1 MNLKPIFA
9 DLHIHI
15 GQTEDGLPVKI
26 TGARNLTFDNIVQE
40 ASHRKGIRMIG
51 IIDAHSPPV
60 QKEIARNL
68 DEGRYESLAG
78 GGIRYRDT
86 TAILGVE
93 IEVRERGEGAA
104 HLLAYFPNLDTMRAF
119 SGWMSRFVKN
129 MQLSTQRFHG
139 SLRDLEG
146 KVADLGGLLVPAH
159 VFTPFKSVYGS
170 AVDRMSD
177 LLDLDQLAGVE
188 LGLSSDSD
196 MADRI
201 SELERFTFLTNSDA
215 HSLPKIG
222 REYNELLISE
232 PTFLEL
238 KRALYR
244 QEGRRVLA
252 NYGLDPKLGKYH
264 RTRCLNCEEFLSLTV
279 SGRCKYCGSTKVV
292 RGVSDRINQLADRPT
307 HHPDHRAPYIYQVP
321 LEFIPKLGPKTLQ
334 KLLNRF
340 GTEMEI
346 LHRAPLGEIA
356 ELAGASVANY
366 IRLARERRLE
376 FEEGGGGTYGRIRS
390 LGKDRGVSGDSS
402 V

>member
-1 MNLKPIFA
+1 MTLKSVFA

-15 GQTEDGLPVKI
+15 GRTEGGLPVKI

-40 ASHRKGIRMIG
+40 ATHRKGIRMIG

-60 QKEIARNL
+60 QEEIARNL
-68 DEGRYESLAG
+68 DEGRYETLSG

-93 IEVRERGEGAA
+93 IEVKGAGRGVA
-104 HLLAYFPNLDTMRAF
+104 HLLAYFPDLDVMRTF
-119 SGWMSRFVKN
+119 SGWMSRHVKN

-139 SLRDLEG
+139 DLRELEG

-177 LLDLDQLAGVE
+177 LLDPDQLAGVE
-188 LGLSSDSD
+188 LGLSSDST

-201 SELERFTFLTNSDA
+201 SELEGFTFLTNSDA

-232 PTFLEL
+232 PCFHEL
-238 KRALYR
+238 KRALHR

-264 RTRCLNCEEFLSLTV
+264 RTRCLNCEELLSPTE
-279 SGRCKYCGSTKVV
+279 SGRCEYCGSTKMV
-292 RGVSDRINQLADRPT
+292 RGVADRIDQLADRPT

-334 KLLNRF
+334 KLLSRF

-346 LHRAPLGEIA
+346 LHRASLADIA
-356 ELAGASVANY
+356 ELAGASVATH

-376 FEEGGGGTYGRIRS
+376 FEEGGGGSYGRIRS
-390 LGKDRGVSGDSS
+390 VGKDQGVSGDSS